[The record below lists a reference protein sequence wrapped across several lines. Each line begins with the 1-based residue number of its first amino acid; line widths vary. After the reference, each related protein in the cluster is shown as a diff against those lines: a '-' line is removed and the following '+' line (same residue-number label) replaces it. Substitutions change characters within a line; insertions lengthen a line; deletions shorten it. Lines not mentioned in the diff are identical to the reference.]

1 MKPIRVYAD
10 TSVFGGVYDDEFRQ
24 PSLTFFEQVKNGQ
37 FVLVT
42 SAVVQ
47 DEMVAAPP
55 TVRHFFE
62 EMLGFAEVADIT
74 ESALDLR
81 DAYLQAKIVTSRY
94 SDDALHV
101 ALATMAGCA
110 LIVSWN
116 FQHIVHFQKIPL
128 YNAMNTLR
136 GYQQIAI
143 FSPREVI
150 RYEDQAVRLCTDEAS
165 GCGESARAD
174 DRFDQRAGVGS
185 LAGAI
190 KSTASAP
197 SSTQSP
203 HQPGS
208 RLTGAS
214 T

>member
-1 MKPIRVYAD
+1 MKTIRVYAD
-10 TSVFGGVYDDEFRQ
+10 TSVFGGVYDDEFKQ
-24 PSLTFFEQVKNGQ
+24 PSLTFFEQVKSGQ

-55 TVRHFFE
+55 TVRGFFE
-62 EMLGFAEVADIT
+62 EMLGLAEVADIT

-81 DAYLQAKIVTSRY
+81 DAYLQAKIVTPKY

-101 ALATMAGCA
+101 ALATVAGCT

-143 FSPREVI
+143 FSPWEVI
-150 RYEDQAVRLCTDEAS
+150 QYEDEEV
-165 GCGESARAD
+165 
-174 DRFDQRAGVGS
+174 
-185 LAGAI
+185 
-190 KSTASAP
+190 
-197 SSTQSP
+197 
-203 HQPGS
+203 
-208 RLTGAS
+208 
-214 T
+214 

>member
-1 MKPIRVYAD
+1 MKTIRVYAD
-10 TSVFGGVYDDEFRQ
+10 TSVFGGVYDDEFKQ
-24 PSLTFFEQVKNGQ
+24 PSLTFFEQVKSGQ

-47 DEMVAAPP
+47 DEMIAAPP
-55 TVRHFFE
+55 AVRGFFE
-62 EMLGFAEVADIT
+62 DMLGLAEVADIT

-81 DAYLQAKIVTSRY
+81 DAYLQAKIVTPKY

-101 ALATMAGCA
+101 ALATVTGCT

-150 RYEDQAVRLCTDEAS
+150 QYEDEEV
-165 GCGESARAD
+165 
-174 DRFDQRAGVGS
+174 
-185 LAGAI
+185 
-190 KSTASAP
+190 
-197 SSTQSP
+197 
-203 HQPGS
+203 
-208 RLTGAS
+208 
-214 T
+214 

>member
-1 MKPIRVYAD
+1 MKAIRVYAD
-10 TSVFGGVYDDEFRQ
+10 TSVFGGVYDDEFQQ
-24 PSLTFFEQVKNGQ
+24 PSQTFFAQVKSGQ

-62 EMLGFAEVADIT
+62 DMLGLAEVTDIT
-74 ESALDLR
+74 TSALELR
-81 DAYLQAKIVTSRY
+81 DAYLQAKIVTPKY

-101 ALATMAGCA
+101 ALATVAECP

-128 YNAMNTLR
+128 YNAINTLQ
-136 GYQQIAI
+136 GYQSIAI

-150 RYEDQAVRLCTDEAS
+150 RYEDE
-165 GCGESARAD
+165 E
-174 DRFDQRAGVGS
+174 
-185 LAGAI
+185 I
-190 KSTASAP
+190 
-197 SSTQSP
+197 
-203 HQPGS
+203 
-208 RLTGAS
+208 
-214 T
+214 